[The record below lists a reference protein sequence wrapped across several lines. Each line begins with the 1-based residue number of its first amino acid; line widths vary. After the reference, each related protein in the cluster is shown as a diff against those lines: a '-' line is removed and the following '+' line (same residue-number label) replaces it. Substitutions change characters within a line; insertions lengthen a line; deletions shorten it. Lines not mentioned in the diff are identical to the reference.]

1 MTKKQK
7 NITNEN
13 PMVDVSSEETHYMVQ
28 CDNIRLISSS
38 LSPILDKAEANKSDR
53 VAFRVRAIVEEK
65 KAYSYLEVIA
75 HHKVTGHP
83 GQVVGFNLA
92 FVLMGTFSVQQE
104 MTPEDLGHFVKMYT
118 VTILWPYARE
128 FATNQFRRTGSDD
141 VVLPIINPQ
150 VVTEHIVENNLVEVQ
165 IISKAKPKSK
175 KKKQ

>member
-1 MTKKQK
+1 MAKKQK
-7 NITNEN
+7 TIKNEN
-13 PMVDVSSEETHYMVQ
+13 PSVDVSGDETHYMVQ

-38 LSPILDKAEANKSDR
+38 LSPILDKADADKSDR
-53 VAFRVRAIVEEK
+53 VAFRVRAIVEGN

-165 IISKAKPKSK
+165 IISKAKPKTK
-175 KKKQ
+175 KKK

>member
-1 MTKKQK
+1 MAKKQK
-7 NITNEN
+7 ITKNEN
-13 PMVDVSSEETHYMVQ
+13 PIVDVSDKESHAAVQ

-38 LSPILDKAEANKSDR
+38 LAPILDKAEADKSDH
-53 VAFRVRAIVEEK
+53 VAFRVRAIVEEN

-75 HHKVTGHP
+75 RHKVIGHP

-104 MTPEDLGHFVKMYT
+104 MTPEDLANFVKLYT

-150 VVTEHIVENNLVEVQ
+150 VVTEHIVENNLVDVQ
-165 IISKAKPKSK
+165 IISKAKPKTK
-175 KKKQ
+175 KKK

>member
-1 MTKKQK
+1 MAKKQK
-7 NITNEN
+7 ITKNEN
-13 PMVDVSSEETHYMVQ
+13 PIVDVSDKESHAAVQ

-38 LSPILDKAEANKSDR
+38 LSPILDKAEADKSDH
-53 VAFRVRAIVEEK
+53 VAFRVRGIVEEN

-75 HHKVTGHP
+75 RHKVTGHP

-104 MTPEDLGHFVKMYT
+104 ITPENLANFVKMYT

-150 VVTEHIVENNLVEVQ
+150 VVTEHIVENNLVDVQ
-165 IISKAKPKSK
+165 IISKTKPKTK
-175 KKKQ
+175 KKK